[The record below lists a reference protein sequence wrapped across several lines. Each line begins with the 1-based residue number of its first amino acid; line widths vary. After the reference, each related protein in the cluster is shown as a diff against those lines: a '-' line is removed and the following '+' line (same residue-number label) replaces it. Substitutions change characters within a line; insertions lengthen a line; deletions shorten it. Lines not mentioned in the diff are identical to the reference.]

1 MRFMTLKSILAAIVL
16 TTAALSTHA
25 AKAETTLNV
34 PFNFTVAGQTMP
46 AGVYTVDQDIFHN
59 MVTLRNKDASRSFAY
74 VLRPGDPTS
83 NEVHVSLKFQAS
95 RDGHTL
101 QSIQIGSRTT
111 TRLDA
116 PTAPGNYEPAR
127 LSQGR

>member
-1 MRFMTLKSILAAIVL
+1 MRFMTVKSILAAIVL

-25 AKAETTLNV
+25 AKAETNLNV

-46 AGVYTVDQDIFHN
+46 AGVYTVQQDIFHN

-83 NEVHVSLKFQAS
+83 NEVHVSLKFQNS
-95 RDGHTL
+95 GEGHIL
-101 QSIQIGSRTT
+101 QSIQVGSRTT

-116 PTAPGNYEPAR
+116 PLAPGNYEPAR